1 MIVVD
6 ASALIAFFL
15 REEGWSELA
24 GHMVRTMSL
33 DYAVKEF
40 YNAVWKAVSIKK
52 KISSEEALRCISL
65 FKKYLD
71 KNMQL
76 IREEEYLDR
85 ALEIAFKEGITVY
98 DALYISLAI
107 HQNKPILTLNKKQ
120 REVSRKYGVAALP

>member
-15 REEGWSELA
+15 REEGWNELA
-24 GHMVRTMSL
+24 EHMVRTMSL

-40 YNAVWKAVSIKK
+40 YKTVWKAVSIKK

-71 KNMQL
+71 K
-76 IREEEYLDR
+76 
-85 ALEIAFKEGITVY
+85 TC
-98 DALYISLAI
+98 S
-107 HQNKPILTLNKKQ
+107 
-120 REVSRKYGVAALP
+120 